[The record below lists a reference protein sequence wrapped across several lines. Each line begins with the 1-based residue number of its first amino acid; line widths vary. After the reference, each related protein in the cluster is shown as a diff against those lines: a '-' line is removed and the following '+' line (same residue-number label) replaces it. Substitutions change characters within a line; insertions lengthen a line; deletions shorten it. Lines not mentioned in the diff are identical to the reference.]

1 MQTTDSPPSVLTR
14 FKSFPQVL
22 YEVLSLETVLLGNN
36 QVCGVDPGR
45 LIKLVH
51 LTTLDL
57 SNNDLLNIPG
67 PVYQPQVS
75 RAGAISALTV
85 NKHRLDSILHTL
97 TPTKLSLFE

>member
-1 MQTTDSPPSVLTR
+1 MQTTDSPPFVLNR

-45 LIKLVH
+45 LIKLVN

-57 SNNDLLNIPG
+57 SNNDLLNIPPELG
-67 PVYQPQVS
+67 
-75 RAGAISALTV
+75 LCT
-85 NKHRLDSILHTL
+85 
-97 TPTKLSLFE
+97 SLR